1 MAKKSSRRKAT
12 APEPR
17 RKTVGDEIY
26 NLRRRLKRRAARE
39 RERGRTMIADR
50 LEAMAAKTYAQK
62 GQTGNVKRLEN
73 VRENIDAARET
84 LISYLRTEFRAE
96 QAQKRARERQ
106 ATIERWRSE
115 GINVPK
121 TPREQAEEKRPSR
134 RDDFN
139 MKGPEDSG
147 AQLTDTEP
155 EQDEG
160 VRWANGRIEDNLSR
174 AEAQALFAYTRG
186 IWQGAPRAER
196 EEIIMKHFQA
206 SSIEEVFA
214 RTLGRFEATDAEGEL
229 IELAE
234 EERYQY
240 YRSASIIGG

>member
-12 APEPR
+12 PPEPR
-17 RKTVGDEIY
+17 RKTSADEIY

-39 RERGRTMIADR
+39 RERGRDMIAER
-50 LEAMAAKTYAQK
+50 LEAQAAKTYARL
-62 GQTGNVKRLEN
+62 GESGNVKRLAN
-73 VRENIDAARET
+73 ARENIDAARDT

-96 QAQKRARERQ
+96 QAQKRSRERQ
-106 ATIERWRSE
+106 ATIERWRAE

-121 TPREQAEEKRPSR
+121 TPREQAEEKRPSK

-139 MKGPEDSG
+139 MKGPDDSG
-147 AQLTDTEP
+147 ALLTDEEP
-155 EQDEG
+155 ESG
-160 VRWANGRIEDNLSR
+160 VRWANGRIEDSLSR

-196 EEIIMKHFQA
+196 EEIVMKHFQA

-214 RTLGRFEATDAEGEL
+214 RTLGRIEATDAEGEL

-234 EERYQY
+234 EERYQF
-240 YRSASIIGG
+240 YRSGAIIGG